1 MPALPTAAATID
13 DDEDDEDD
21 EDESSPLEGETTIL
35 VATPDADAVD
45 EGVLRERPCVVEVEV
60 EGGTG
65 TVLTS

>member
-1 MPALPTAAATID
+1 MPALPTAAATI
-13 DDEDDEDD
+13 DD

-45 EGVLRERPCVVEVEV
+45 EGVLRERPCVVEEV

-65 TVLTS
+65 TVVTS